1 MKALRAVAW
10 AVAVALAL
18 SSWLAYIGFYDRLGQ
33 ARGKIYRVTHGGAAT
48 AGVAELQGQLQTLEL
63 ENQRLRKM
71 LQLPR
76 QGWKLSVT
84 ANCLYRDGSGPDS
97 DLWLDRGQVDGV
109 SLRTVALHSSGL
121 VGRVVEVEARRSRL
135 RPVLS
140 RQSRVPVVLGGSGL
154 QGVAQGRGWVLE
166 VSQVR
171 SRPEVEA
178 GAWVTTSGL
187 GQVYPGSV
195 LVGQIIRPLPS
206 SEPMFARYEVEPS
219 VFLDQVLEV
228 LLVEVQE
235 KSP

>member
-1 MKALRAVAW
+1 MVL
-10 AVAVALAL
+10 AVAVALTL
-18 SSWLAYIGFYDRLGQ
+18 YSWLGSLGFYDRVGQ
-33 ARGKIYRVTHGGAAT
+33 GRGGVYRVTHGKGKAPGLAD
-48 AGVAELQGQLQTLEL
+48 LQGQLQTLEL

-121 VGRVVEVEARRSRL
+121 VGRVIEVKPRRCRL
-135 RPVLS
+135 RPLLS
-140 RQSRVPVVLGGSGL
+140 RQSRVPVLLGSSGL
-154 QGVAQGRGWVLE
+154 QGVAQGRGWVVE
-166 VSQVR
+166 VGQVR

-195 LVGQIIRPLPS
+195 LVGQVIRPLPS

-219 VFLDQVLEV
+219 VLLDQVLEV
-228 LLVEVQE
+228 LLVEIEQ
-235 KSP
+235 KQP